1 MSQRPVC
8 DKNIILN
15 LEKSVNVI
23 RGQGK
28 NRSHVIKNDRIKL

>member
-15 LEKSVNVI
+15 LEKSVNDTFNGGSWLVI
-23 RGQGK
+23 
-28 NRSHVIKNDRIKL
+28 